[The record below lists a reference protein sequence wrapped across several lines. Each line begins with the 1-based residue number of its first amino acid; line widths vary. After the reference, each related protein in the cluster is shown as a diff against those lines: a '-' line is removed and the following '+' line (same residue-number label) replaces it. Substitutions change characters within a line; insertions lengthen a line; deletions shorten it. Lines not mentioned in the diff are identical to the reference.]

1 MTTDINI
8 EKASV
13 EQLKQLVEG
22 LDQSQVEEFN
32 RVTWD
37 NTDDLF
43 VIRNKLKKIFNQ

>member
-8 EKASV
+8 ETASV
-13 EQLKQLVEG
+13 EQLKQLIDG

-37 NTDDLF
+37 NSEDLL
-43 VIRNKLKKIFNQ
+43 VIRSKLKKIFNQ